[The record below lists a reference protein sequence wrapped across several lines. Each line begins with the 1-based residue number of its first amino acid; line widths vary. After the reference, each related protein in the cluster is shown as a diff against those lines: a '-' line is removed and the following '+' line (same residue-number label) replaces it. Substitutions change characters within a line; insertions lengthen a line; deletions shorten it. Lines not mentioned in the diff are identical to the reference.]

1 MAGQIDFK
9 QFYEQSKITSDSI
22 SLLRAKSTMFH
33 RQDKSFKDATSNMAF
48 GMLAHLNIINEGDT
62 PFIFSRLPILGIS
75 DFSKQT
81 TFFESLER
89 LGIIYGTQVNPTALP
104 LIRKYRAAFDKYEA
118 QLGIKNPFT
127 KKEGKEPGDN

>member
-33 RQDKSFKDATSNMAF
+33 RQDKSFKVATSNMAF

-75 DFSKQT
+75 VLTQT
-81 TFFESLER
+81 NQYFPRNSYEPSYFCPNVENRPYFEIL
-89 LGIIYGTQVNPTALP
+89 LYIYQSH
-104 LIRKYRAAFDKYEA
+104 F
-118 QLGIKNPFT
+118 
-127 KKEGKEPGDN
+127 